1 MPLNSGLGSPEQAK
15 QFISCD
21 GEEKEVT
28 GVTGTALVE
37 KIKEFARSKNIGKF
51 DVFDGN
57 NNNIETFEIESGD
70 FTGTLKIV
78 RFDAA
83 A

>member
-1 MPLNSGLGSPEQAK
+1 MPLNSGLGSPEEVRQL
-15 QFISCD
+15 ISCD
-21 GEEKEVT
+21 GEEKDVT
-28 GVTGTALVE
+28 GVEGTALVE

-51 DVFDGN
+51 DIFDGN
-57 NNNIETFEIESGD
+57 NNDLGISEIESGD